1 MFFKNAISV
10 PVFLRNIPFFFTGIQ
25 ICQVNLSM
33 LVSTPRETFRKRER
47 ERERVRLNVQ
57 VAEMFFI
64 SLEQIFIQ
72 YVDRSNFSRLV
83 GFEGWAYIYESLHV
97 HVDRSRIAN
106 HLASNIRVTS
116 STSSHVRQKIVM
128 QSEKRAL
135 DSHTYARIRENWRG
149 ILVQG

>member
-1 MFFKNAISV
+1 MRFPFRFSYEI
-10 PVFLRNIPFFFTGIQ
+10 FLFFFTGIQ

-47 ERERVRLNVQ
+47 ERESTFKRTSCGNVFYI
-57 VAEMFFI
+57 VGTNFYSI
-64 SLEQIFIQ
+64 CRP
-72 YVDRSNFSRLV
+72 RSNFSRLV

>member
-1 MFFKNAISV
+1 MRFPFRFSYEI
-10 PVFLRNIPFFFTGIQ
+10 FLFFFTGIQ

-83 GFEGWAYIYESLHV
+83 GFEGWAYLRIV
-97 HVDRSRIAN
+97 TRTRRSITNREPPGVKYTRDFID
-106 HLASNIRVTS
+106 IQPRTS
-116 STSSHVRQKIVM
+116 KNSYAVREEGPRQPYV
-128 QSEKRAL
+128 
-135 DSHTYARIRENWRG
+135 RENT
-149 ILVQG
+149 